1 MCAKCSS
8 VQDVGADLQ
17 KEEWRV
23 EKEPGGNGAETIRD
37 IAANDRHQ
45 PSPKTVNNRSEHR
58 KNCECCPGQYLSTSV
73 Y

>member
-1 MCAKCSS
+1 MKMCAKCSS

-23 EKEPGGNGAETIRD
+23 EEEPGGNGAETIRD

-45 PSPKTVNNRSEHR
+45 PSPKTVNNRTEKS
-58 KNCECCPGQYLSTSV
+58 
-73 Y
+73 

>member
-23 EKEPGGNGAETIRD
+23 EEEPGGNGAETIRD

-45 PSPKTVNNRSEHR
+45 PSPKTVNNRTE
-58 KNCECCPGQYLSTSV
+58 KW
-73 Y
+73 